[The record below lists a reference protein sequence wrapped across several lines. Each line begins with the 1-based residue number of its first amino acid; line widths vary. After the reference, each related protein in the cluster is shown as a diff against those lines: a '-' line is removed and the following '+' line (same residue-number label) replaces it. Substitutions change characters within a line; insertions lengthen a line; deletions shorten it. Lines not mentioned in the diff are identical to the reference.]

1 MLIRTRAIALTQIRY
16 TDHSTIALVLTE
28 THGKLAI
35 MVRSGKKRST
45 RKQSYF
51 QPLFLLD
58 VEIEYRENREIQS
71 LKDVRAEHP
80 IHEIASNIRKQ
91 TVAVFLA
98 EVLQKSIRLDQP
110 DKPLF
115 EFIYH
120 QILLFDH
127 LSKGSGLFHHYF
139 LAQLMRF
146 LGFNPANTWSNEFPL
161 LDTENGEFV
170 PLNAMNPACL
180 TETESR
186 LVSGFIQTN
195 AEQFPELS
203 LSSENKKLALESL
216 LLYYSKHVPG
226 FNKLKSYDILK
237 AVFEA

>member
-1 MLIRTRAIALTQIRY
+1 M
-16 TDHSTIALVLTE
+16 
-28 THGKLAI
+28 
-35 MVRSGKKRST
+35 
-45 RKQSYF
+45 
-51 QPLFLLD
+51 
-58 VEIEYRENREIQS
+58 
-71 LKDVRAEHP
+71 
-80 IHEIASNIRKQ
+80 
-91 TVAVFLA
+91 
-98 EVLQKSIRLDQP
+98 LQKSIHSDQP
-110 DKPLF
+110 DAPLF
-115 EFIYH
+115 DFVYH

-127 LSKGSGLFHHYF
+127 LSKGSGMFHHYF

-195 AEQFPELS
+195 AEQFPELC